1 MKLISLIGAFVVTLA
16 LLSYGIGSISLQRF
30 KLVSKSVLWF
40 LFIGTLLDIVA
51 ATCMIIGSQNTPFTK
66 HGFLGYSAFLVMLV
80 VLVLVWKVYKAKG
93 LNAVINKPLHLYV
106 KLAYGW
112 WLIAYITGSVMI
124 IF

>member
-1 MKLISLIGAFVVTLA
+1 MVGAFLVTLA

-40 LFIGTLLDIVA
+40 LSIGIILDIS
-51 ATCMIIGSQNTPFTK
+51 ATVCMIIGSQNTPFTI
-66 HGFLGYSAFLVMLV
+66 HGFLGYSAFLVMFIDLI
-80 VLVLVWKVYKAKG
+80 LVWKVYKKSGKDAS
-93 LNAVINKPLHLYV
+93 INKRLQLYA

-112 WLIAYITGSVMI
+112 WVFAYITGSLLV